1 MEIYNVG
8 GVTDSQ
14 GSDHSITVIHS
25 GGVLAEGQKVLISGS
40 GRLGI
45 DGCHTV
51 IRPLKRQRKP
61 QAGVHPKDWGPA
73 EGFIMARP
81 TGAKTSGGKA
91 GTVYGKLEVGAPQCG
106 GVINGENGA
115 TQAGFDLGKYGIY
128 IIIGIALVGFLWYK
142 GYFKKLLK

>member
-1 MEIYNVG
+1 
-8 GVTDSQ
+8 
-14 GSDHSITVIHS
+14 
-25 GGVLAEGQKVLISGS
+25 
-40 GRLGI
+40 
-45 DGCHTV
+45 
-51 IRPLKRQRKP
+51 
-61 QAGVHPKDWGPA
+61 PA

-81 TGAKTSGGKA
+81 TGAKTSHGKA